1 MPELTEAAER
11 YGVTAA
17 EMTPLGAFESDVY
30 SFEGPNGPS
39 ILKVIAEEHRSAEQV
54 MAEVEWLLAL
64 NEVGVPV
71 AEPLTAVDGAFV
83 STLSDPTRVLVAF
96 RRAPGVTTR
105 PPDWTDA
112 RLESW
117 GEVLGRLHAHSRS
130 WSAPHPRRGTL
141 AEHTYSLHVAEVV
154 PDDPAFVAAAEQIL
168 AAAAPLLTHGPGSGL
183 IHADLHHSNML
194 LHEERWTAIDFD
206 DCAYGSYAFDL
217 AMPLYYAIFSER
229 DVPADVAA
237 GRFLPPFLRGFR
249 RHAPDPEGGAEA
261 VALSL
266 TLRHAEL
273 VAALRSKL
281 GTDLDG
287 ERWSDPYRRAER
299 SMRQTVIEG
308 RETLTVAELRR
319 WLA

>member
-1 MPELTEAAER
+1 MPALTEAAGL
-11 YGVTAA
+11 YGVAA
-17 EMTPLGAFESDVY
+17 TDLTELGAFESDVY
-30 SFEGPNGPS
+30 SFDGPRGPS
-39 ILKVIAEEHRSAEQV
+39 ILKVIAVEHRTAEQV
-54 MAEVEWLLAL
+54 LAEVEWLLAL
-64 NEVGVPV
+64 VEAGVPV
-71 AEPLTAVDGAFV
+71 AEPLPAVDGEYVGSLAE
-83 STLSDPTRVLVAF
+83 SGHVLVAF
-96 RRAPGVTTR
+96 KRAPGATTR

-117 GEVLGRLHAHSRS
+117 GEVLGRLHAHSRA
-130 WSAPHPRRGTL
+130 WSAPHPRRRTL

-154 PDDPAFVAAAEQIL
+154 PDDPEFVAAAEQLL

-266 TLRHAEL
+266 ALRHAEL
-273 VAALRSKL
+273 VAALRTKF

-287 ERWSDPYRRAER
+287 ERWSDPYRRAEQ
-299 SMRQTVIEG
+299 SMRRTVVEG

-319 WLA
+319 WLP

>member
-1 MPELTEAAER
+1 MSDL
-11 YGVTAA
+11 TAA
-17 EMTPLGAFESDVY
+17 ARLFGADPEALTGLGAFESDVY
-30 SFEGPNGPS
+30 RFDGPHGPAV
-39 ILKVIAEEHRSAEQV
+39 LKVMPQGHRSASQV
-54 MAEVEWLLAL
+54 RGEVDWLLAL
-64 NEVGVPV
+64 VEAGVPV
-71 AEPLTAVDGAFV
+71 ARPVPSQAGRWVEELDDG
-83 STLSDPTRVLVAF
+83 TVLVAF
-96 RRAPGVTTR
+96 AAAPGSLTR
-105 PPDWTDA
+105 PTDWSAA
-112 RLESW
+112 RVTAW
-117 GEVLGRLHAHSRS
+117 GELLGRLQAHGRA
-130 WSAPHPRRGTL
+130 WRPAEVRRRPL
-141 AEHTYSLHVAEVV
+141 LEHTYLIRAAELV
-154 PDDPAFVAAAEQIL
+154 PDDPGFVAAVAEL
-168 AAAAPLLTHGPGSGL
+168 MPAAEALLGDGPDAGL
-183 IHADLHHSNML
+183 VHADLHHGNLL

-319 WLA
+319 WLP